1 LHRISAAS
9 ILASAADKSMH
20 FDWTGFKRISTDH
33 HLAAQQIG
41 RFTAEIRKIAGHHLT
56 KDGRCHDIL
65 YKEEEDHTEIS
76 IFVFGVHCKWAG
88 S

>member
-1 LHRISAAS
+1 MHYERRIGRKDYLKEAKTRYTAQQKQTRLHRISAAS

-41 RFTAEIRKIAGHHLT
+41 RFTAEIRK
-56 KDGRCHDIL
+56 
-65 YKEEEDHTEIS
+65 
-76 IFVFGVHCKWAG
+76 
-88 S
+88 